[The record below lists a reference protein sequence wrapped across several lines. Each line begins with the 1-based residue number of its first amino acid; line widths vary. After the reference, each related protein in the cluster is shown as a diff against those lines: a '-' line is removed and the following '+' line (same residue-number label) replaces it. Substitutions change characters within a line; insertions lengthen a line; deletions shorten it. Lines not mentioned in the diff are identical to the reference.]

1 MDVGYFFTHG
11 ITLRI
16 FVHNVMQIII
26 KSYLVIEMCVYVKWA
41 FIQHSQKHAEIVIS
55 LAYIA
60 LHHYKSG
67 TTIFSTCHSY

>member
-26 KSYLVIEMCVYVKWA
+26 KSYLVIEMCVYVK
-41 FIQHSQKHAEIVIS
+41 
-55 LAYIA
+55 
-60 LHHYKSG
+60 
-67 TTIFSTCHSY
+67 